1 MKVLFFVLLLAMVG
15 CKERTELPFFTLED
29 GSKRVPSSFTGVNQL
44 GDSVSQK
51 DLLGKPYI
59 VEFFYVNCPTIC
71 PVVKT
76 RLVDIYE
83 DDDFNKLNFVSF
95 TLAPDFDT
103 IAVLKDHADR
113 LGISVDRW
121 QLVNVSFSEVYD
133 LSHSYL
139 IAALEERNIDGE
151 IDHDGRIIFIDAN
164 GYMRAQCKATDNEDL
179 EIFKDK
185 VRVFLN
191 E

>member
-1 MKVLFFVLLLAMVG
+1 MKAILFVLVLATIG
-15 CKERTELPFFTLED
+15 CQEHVKLPYFTLED
-29 GSKRVPSSFTGVNQL
+29 GSKRVPSSFIGVNQV
-44 GDSVSQK
+44 GDTVSQN

-71 PVVKT
+71 PVVKS

-83 DDDFNKLNFVSF
+83 DDDFSKLNFVSF

-103 IAVLKDHADR
+103 VAVLRDHADR

-121 QLVNVSFSEVYD
+121 QLINVPFDKVYN

-139 IAALEERNIDGE
+139 VGAVKERNIDGE
-151 IDHDGRIIFIDAN
+151 IDHDGRIILIDAD
-164 GYMRAQCKATDNEDL
+164 GFMRAQCKATDDEDL
-179 EIFKDK
+179 MIFKEK
-185 VRVFLN
+185 VSRFLN